1 MKREIIKTGDGSKT
15 IFVPELGEQYHSIH
29 GALQEAQH
37 VFLKNGLHAVDKQ
50 QISILEMG
58 FGTGLN
64 AFLTFLENN
73 SLKKD
78 IHYTALEAFPVE
90 LDLLNQLDYVKMIG
104 ADENRKGVFEQMH
117 DCKWGVEQQIS
128 SQFCLYKIASKLQE
142 VEFKTS
148 FDLIYFD
155 AFSPRVQPELWS
167 QEIFTKLYEQMNDQG
182 LLVTYCAKGSVK
194 RALKA
199 VGFQLESLEGPPGK
213 REMTR
218 AKKSN

>member
-1 MKREIIKTGDGSKT
+1 MKREIIETGDGSKT

-29 GALQEAQH
+29 GALVEAQH
-37 VFLKNGLHAVDKQ
+37 VFLKNGLHAIDKQ

-64 AFLTFLENN
+64 AFLTFLENI
-73 SLKKD
+73 SLGKN
-78 IHYTALEAFPVE
+78 IRYTALEAFPVE
-90 LDLLNQLDYVKMIG
+90 SDLLNQLDYVKTIG
-104 ADENRKGVFEQMH
+104 AEKRKGVFEQMH
-117 DCKWGVEQQIS
+117 DCGWGVEEQVS
-128 SQFCLYKIASKLQE
+128 DQFCLHKIVAKLQE
-142 VEFKTS
+142 VEFENS

-155 AFSPRVQPELWS
+155 AFSPGVQPELWS
-167 QEIFTKLYEQMNDQG
+167 EEIFGKLYAKMNKG
-182 LLVTYCAKGSVK
+182 GVLVTYCAKGSVK

-199 VGFQLESLEGPPGK
+199 VGFQVESLEGPPGK